1 MMSFSF
7 CNEGARAVTVLVLIY
22 VCFPIWFIRM
32 QISRGHNAVVATVMT
47 IFLVIFS
54 IILTVTFLK
63 ICCKIN
69 FSIEVNQDR
78 IVIYYRAEDCDD
90 IERGNLL
97 NEQQVLELAEIK
109 YTTTNSPDD
118 EENPCD
124 GAEHRRF
131 NSSCSICI
139 EDFEENESVRVLPCG
154 HLYHTDCIMPWLTTR
169 CSNCPICKVSLVKDE
184 KDNPKNI

>member
-1 MMSFSF
+1 
-7 CNEGARAVTVLVLIY
+7 
-22 VCFPIWFIRM
+22 M
-32 QISRGHNAVVATVMT
+32 QISRGRHNAVVVTVMA

-124 GAEHRRF
+124 DAE
-131 NSSCSICI
+131 
-139 EDFEENESVRVLPCG
+139 
-154 HLYHTDCIMPWLTTR
+154 
-169 CSNCPICKVSLVKDE
+169 
-184 KDNPKNI
+184 

>member
-1 MMSFSF
+1 MMSFCF

-22 VCFPIWFIRM
+22 VCLPIWFIRI
-32 QISRGHNAVVATVMT
+32 QISRGRHNAVVATVMA

-97 NEQQVLELAEIK
+97 NEQQVLEL
-109 YTTTNSPDD
+109 
-118 EENPCD
+118 
-124 GAEHRRF
+124 
-131 NSSCSICI
+131 
-139 EDFEENESVRVLPCG
+139 
-154 HLYHTDCIMPWLTTR
+154 
-169 CSNCPICKVSLVKDE
+169 LV
-184 KDNPKNI
+184 